1 MAQYFLEV
9 CYVESSYFANE
20 LKTIVV
26 CSALAVARFVLL
38 EEPWPDTA
46 EEVTGVTNYQLLEC
60 SREMFHVVSKE
71 QSCPVMSPVYQKY
84 STPHVRKLSLLLL
97 NTQMATFGTKNIHSA
112 VGLYKKKFREASKFV
127 PF

>member
-84 STPHVRKLSLLLL
+84 STPHVRKLSLL
-97 NTQMATFGTKNIHSA
+97 FNINNFFYVFSGIPFQRLFSPLIFLSA
-112 VGLYKKKFREASKFV
+112 SSLRKC
-127 PF
+127 